1 MLLGRYSRMEDII
14 TLTTVANNLKRP
26 DLEGVLGPFSNTV
39 ALRTD
44 LSGMNCCTG
53 TCALCAAIKVA
64 KSYQLMSSSV
74 A

>member
-44 LSGMNCCTG
+44 LSGVACCTG
-53 TCALCAAIKVA
+53 TCALCTATETAT
-64 KSYQLMSSSV
+64 SYQLMSNPV

>member
-44 LSGMNCCTG
+44 LSGVSLCTG
-53 TCALCAAIKVA
+53 ICALCAATEIA
-64 KSYQLMSSSV
+64 TSF
-74 A
+74 